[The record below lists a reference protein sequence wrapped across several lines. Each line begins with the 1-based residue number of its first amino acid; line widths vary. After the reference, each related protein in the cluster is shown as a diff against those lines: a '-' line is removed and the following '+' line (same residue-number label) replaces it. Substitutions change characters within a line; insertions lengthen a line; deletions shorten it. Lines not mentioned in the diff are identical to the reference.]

1 MSLIMEVDPMGF
13 PGATDARKD
22 EVRHARGAS
31 ASHTLSVLVAL
42 TFVPMVSL
50 AGSRDA
56 LFDDADDVPAA
67 TAAQQ
72 TSGVL
77 PSVTPPLPAIDMH
90 SGKGVSTGSGLK
102 GYLQME
108 FARTLER
115 PVHWSKMLTRAE
127 LGTQG
132 ELGGGIKWKMSA
144 RADYDAVFSATDFYP
159 SDVAKDQRFN
169 LTLRENY
176 LDFSA
181 WDWDFRVGRQHI
193 VWGEMVGLFFA
204 DVVSARDMRQY
215 ILPDFDIQRIPQWAI
230 RSEYFKDDFH
240 AELLWIPVPSYDLTG
255 KPGAEFYP
263 YQPVLPGM
271 NVRYQDEKR
280 PERSLTNSNYGIRL
294 SALKNGWDYSGFYYR
309 SMDNAPTFYRQI
321 VGSDMIFEA
330 RHDRIQQL
338 GGTVAKDFGDLVFK
352 GEAVFTEGRKFN
364 VLRLNAADGLVGQ
377 NTLDWAAG
385 LDFSLPREMR
395 FNVQLFQRVFFA
407 HDQDIVSDKRENGY
421 SLYLTGKPSSKVDA
435 EILLIS
441 SLNRTDWLLRPKVLW
456 NFEKNWRLAFGLD
469 IFKGPALG
477 MFGQFDAQDRA
488 YTELR
493 YSF

>member
-1 MSLIMEVDPMGF
+1 MPAHSCSAKAAGA
-13 PGATDARKD
+13 PGRFG
-22 EVRHARGAS
+22 VR
-31 ASHTLSVLVAL
+31 TLAALVAL
-42 TFVPMVSL
+42 LLAPAVAL
-50 AGSRDA
+50 AGGRDA
-56 LFDDADDVPAA
+56 LFDDADDDAPAPAVA
-67 TAAQQ
+67 TATPGAPAPEPVKGGASPA
-72 TSGVL
+72 SG
-77 PSVTPPLPAIDMH
+77 SA
-90 SGKGVSTGSGLK
+90 GSGLK
-102 GYLQME
+102 GYVQME

-127 LGTQG
+127 VGSQG
-132 ELGGGIKWKMSA
+132 ELGSGIKWKLSA

-159 SDVAKDQRFN
+159 PEVARDQRFN

-176 LDFSA
+176 LDFSSG
-181 WDWDFRVGRQHI
+181 DWDFRLGRQHI

-215 ILPDFDIQRIPQWAI
+215 ILPDFDIQRIPQWAL

-240 AELLWIPVPSYDLTG
+240 AELLWIPVASYDETG
-255 KPGAEFYP
+255 KPGAEFFP
-263 YQPVLPGM
+263 YQPVLPGF
-271 NVRYQDEKR
+271 NAQYRDEKR
-280 PERSLTNSNYGIRL
+280 PERSLSNSNYGIRL
-294 SALKNGWDYSGFYYR
+294 STLKNGWDYSGFYYR
-309 SMDNAPTFYRQI
+309 SMDNSPTFYREI
-321 VGSDMIFEA
+321 VGSNMIFEA

-338 GGTVAKDFGDLVFK
+338 GGTVAKDFGDMVLK
-352 GEAVFTEGRKFN
+352 SEAVFTEGRKFN
-364 VLRLNAADGLVGQ
+364 VLRLSADDGLVKQ

-385 LDFSLPREMR
+385 LDFSLTGETR

-421 SLYLTGKPSSKVDA
+421 SLYLTGKPFNRVDA

-477 MFGQFDAQDRA
+477 MFGQFDKQDRA
-488 YTELR
+488 YTEIR